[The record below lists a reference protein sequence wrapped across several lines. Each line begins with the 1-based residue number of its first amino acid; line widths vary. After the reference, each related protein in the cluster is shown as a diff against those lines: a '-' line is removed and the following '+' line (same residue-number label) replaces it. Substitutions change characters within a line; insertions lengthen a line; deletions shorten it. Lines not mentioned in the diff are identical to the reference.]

1 MRSTSAS
8 DLDLIE
14 ARGAGGGVLPIMTYT
29 GRLRPKGVSFSGF
42 RSVWKGRGF
51 TSWSIWNGREI
62 CHLGLG
68 KGPKWLTDELN
79 FMAL

>member
-14 ARGAGGGVLPIMTYT
+14 ARGDGGGGVLPIMTCT

-42 RSVWKGRGF
+42 RSVWKGIGVSAELFVLF
-51 TSWSIWNGREI
+51 TFVKYWS
-62 CHLGLG
+62 
-68 KGPKWLTDELN
+68 KDMKTDFFL
-79 FMAL
+79 AS

>member
-14 ARGAGGGVLPIMTYT
+14 ARGDRGGGVLPIMTCT

-42 RSVWKGRGF
+42 RSVWKGIGV
-51 TSWSIWNGREI
+51 SAVEVYKMVEKSVIWVWERAQNG
-62 CHLGLG
+62 
-68 KGPKWLTDELN
+68 
-79 FMAL
+79 

>member
-14 ARGAGGGVLPIMTYT
+14 ARGDGGGVLPIMTCT

-42 RSVWKGRGF
+42 RSVWKGIGV
-51 TSWSIWNGREI
+51 SAVEVYKMVEKSVIWVWERAQNGSQM
-62 CHLGLG
+62 
-68 KGPKWLTDELN
+68 N
-79 FMAL
+79 